1 MKKNFI
7 LIALTLLLISNV
19 FAEKNII
26 SVFKDS
32 KNTIDLKKYLEDG
45 LKELNIDI
53 TREIPKENISIINYI
68 LKFVYENNIHKM
80 RNEDDN
86 VVYTKKT
93 GEEAVFN
100 KNGDLVTNDWN
111 KGSFNYGKYE
121 QPINKFLL
129 DIWPWLVWGNTKND
143 PTTFDERFYYYCM
156 DLDPGIQKYIFL
168 EDKSL
173 LEKIEYSK
181 LKEEEKL
188 VYHFFNYL
196 FLNEKFKY
204 KLDERNIKNYKK
216 SAENYWKYLSQIME
230 LSGYTQN
237 D

>member
-1 MKKNFI
+1 MKKII
-7 LIALTLLLISNV
+7 LITLMLLLISNI
-19 FAEKNII
+19 FAEKAII

-53 TREIPKENISIINYI
+53 TKEIPKENISIINYI

-80 RNEDDN
+80 RNENDN
-86 VVYTKKT
+86 VVYTKET

-111 KGSFNYGKYE
+111 RGSFNYGKYE

-156 DLDPGIQKYIFL
+156 DLNPGIQKYIFL

-196 FLNEKFKY
+196 FFNEKFKY
-204 KLDERNIKNYKK
+204 KLDERNIKKYKK

-230 LSGYTQN
+230 LSGYKQ
-237 D
+237 

>member
-1 MKKNFI
+1 MKKIFI

-32 KNTIDLKKYLEDG
+32 KNTIDLKKYLKDG

-53 TREIPKENISIINYI
+53 TKEIPKENISIINYI

-111 KGSFNYGKYE
+111 QGSFNYGKYE

-156 DLDPGIQKYIFL
+156 DLNPGIQKYIFL

-196 FLNEKFKY
+196 FFNEKFKY
-204 KLDERNIKNYKK
+204 KLDERNIKKYKK

-230 LSGYTQN
+230 LSGYKQ
-237 D
+237 

>member
-7 LIALTLLLISNV
+7 LITLTLLLISNV

-53 TREIPKENISIINYI
+53 TKENISIINYI

-156 DLDPGIQKYIFL
+156 DLNPGIQKYIFL

-230 LSGYTQN
+230 LSGYTQ
-237 D
+237 

>member
-53 TREIPKENISIINYI
+53 TKEIPKENISIINYI

-80 RNEDDN
+80 RNENDN
-86 VVYTKKT
+86 VVYIKET

-100 KNGDLVTNDWN
+100 KNGNLVTNDWN
-111 KGSFNYGKYE
+111 QGSFNYGKYE

-156 DLDPGIQKYIFL
+156 DLNPGIQKYIFL

>member
-1 MKKNFI
+1 MKKIFI

-53 TREIPKENISIINYI
+53 TKEIPKENISIINYI

-111 KGSFNYGKYE
+111 RGSFNYGKYE

-156 DLDPGIQKYIFL
+156 DLNPGIQKYIFL

>member
-53 TREIPKENISIINYI
+53 TKEIPKENISIINYI

-111 KGSFNYGKYE
+111 RGSFNYGKYE

-156 DLDPGIQKYIFL
+156 DLNPGIQKYIFL

-196 FLNEKFKY
+196 FFNEKFKY
-204 KLDERNIKNYKK
+204 KLDERNIKKYKK

>member
-53 TREIPKENISIINYI
+53 TKEIPKENISIINYI

-156 DLDPGIQKYIFL
+156 DLNPGIQKYIFL

>member
-1 MKKNFI
+1 MKKIFI

-53 TREIPKENISIINYI
+53 TKEIPKENISIINYI

-111 KGSFNYGKYE
+111 RGSFNYGKYE

-156 DLDPGIQKYIFL
+156 DLDHGIQAYIFL

-196 FLNEKFKY
+196 FFNEKFKY
-204 KLDERNIKNYKK
+204 KLDERNIKKYKK

-230 LSGYTQN
+230 LSGYKQ
-237 D
+237 

>member
-7 LIALTLLLISNV
+7 LITLMLLLISNI

-32 KNTIDLKKYLEDG
+32 KNIIDLKKYLEDG

-53 TREIPKENISIINYI
+53 TKEISKENISIINYI

-80 RNEDDN
+80 RNENDN
-86 VVYTKKT
+86 VVYTKET

-100 KNGDLVTNDWN
+100 KNGNLVTNDWN
-111 KGSFNYGKYE
+111 QGSFNYGKYE

-156 DLDPGIQKYIFL
+156 DLDHGIQEYIFL

-173 LEKIEYSK
+173 LEKIEYSG

-196 FLNEKFKY
+196 FFNEKFKY
-204 KLDERNIKNYKK
+204 KLDERNIKKYKK
-216 SAENYWKYLSQIME
+216 SAENYWRYLSQIME
-230 LSGYTQN
+230 LSGYKQ
-237 D
+237 

>member
-1 MKKNFI
+1 MKKII
-7 LIALTLLLISNV
+7 LITLMLLLISNI
-19 FAEKNII
+19 FAEKAII

-53 TREIPKENISIINYI
+53 TKEIPKENISIINYI

-80 RNEDDN
+80 RNENDN
-86 VVYTKKT
+86 VVYTKET

-100 KNGDLVTNDWN
+100 KNGNLVTNDWN
-111 KGSFNYGKYE
+111 QGSFNYGKYE

-156 DLDPGIQKYIFL
+156 DLDHGIQEYIFL

-173 LEKIEYSK
+173 LEKIEYSG

-196 FLNEKFKY
+196 FFNEKFKY
-204 KLDERNIKNYKK
+204 KLDERNIKKYKK

-230 LSGYTQN
+230 LSGYKQ
-237 D
+237 

>member
-1 MKKNFI
+1 MKKIFI

-53 TREIPKENISIINYI
+53 TKEIPKENISIINYI

-156 DLDPGIQKYIFL
+156 DLNPGIQKYIFL

-196 FLNEKFKY
+196 FFNEKFKY

>member
-53 TREIPKENISIINYI
+53 TKEIPKENISIINYI

-156 DLDPGIQKYIFL
+156 DLNPGIQKYIFL

-196 FLNEKFKY
+196 FFNEKFKY

-230 LSGYTQN
+230 LSGYKQ
-237 D
+237 

>member
-1 MKKNFI
+1 MKKIFI

-53 TREIPKENISIINYI
+53 TKEIPKENISIINYI

-111 KGSFNYGKYE
+111 RGSFNYGKYE

-156 DLDPGIQKYIFL
+156 DLNPGIQKYIFL

-196 FLNEKFKY
+196 FFNEKFKY
-204 KLDERNIKNYKK
+204 KLDERNIKKYKK

-230 LSGYTQN
+230 LSGYKQ
-237 D
+237 

>member
-53 TREIPKENISIINYI
+53 TKEIPKENISIINYI

-156 DLDPGIQKYIFL
+156 DLNPGIQKYIFL

-196 FLNEKFKY
+196 FFNEKFKY

-230 LSGYTQN
+230 LSGYTQ
-237 D
+237 

>member
-1 MKKNFI
+1 MKKII
-7 LIALTLLLISNV
+7 LITLMLLLILNI
-19 FAEKNII
+19 FAEKTII

-53 TREIPKENISIINYI
+53 TKEIPKENISIINYI

-80 RNEDDN
+80 RNENDN
-86 VVYTKKT
+86 VVYTKET

-100 KNGDLVTNDWN
+100 KNGNLVTNDWN
-111 KGSFNYGKYE
+111 QGSFNYGKYE

-156 DLDPGIQKYIFL
+156 DLDHGIQEYIFL

-173 LEKIEYSK
+173 LEKIEYSG

-196 FLNEKFKY
+196 FFNEKFKY
-204 KLDERNIKNYKK
+204 KLDERNIKKYKK

-230 LSGYTQN
+230 LSGYKQ
-237 D
+237 

>member
-1 MKKNFI
+1 MKKIFI

-53 TREIPKENISIINYI
+53 TKEIPKENISIINYI

-100 KNGDLVTNDWN
+100 KNGDLVNNDWN

-156 DLDPGIQKYIFL
+156 DLNLGIQKYIFL

-173 LEKIEYSK
+173 VEKIEYSK

>member
-7 LIALTLLLISNV
+7 LITLMLLLISNV

-32 KNTIDLKKYLEDG
+32 KNVIDLKKYLEDG

-53 TREIPKENISIINYI
+53 TKEISKENISIINYI
-68 LKFVYENNIHKM
+68 LKFAYENNIHKM
-80 RNEDDN
+80 RNEKDN
-86 VVYTKKT
+86 VVYTKET

-111 KGSFNYGKYE
+111 QGSFNYGKYE

-156 DLDPGIQKYIFL
+156 DLDTGIQEYIFL

-173 LEKIEYSK
+173 LEKIEYSE

-188 VYHFFNYL
+188 VYNFFNYL
-196 FLNEKFKY
+196 FFNEKFKY
-204 KLDERNIKNYKK
+204 KLDERNIKKYKK

-230 LSGYTQN
+230 LSGYK
-237 D
+237 

>member
-53 TREIPKENISIINYI
+53 TKEIPKENISIINYI

-100 KNGDLVTNDWN
+100 KNGDLVNNDWN

-196 FLNEKFKY
+196 FFNEKFKY

-230 LSGYTQN
+230 LSGYTQ
-237 D
+237 

>member
-7 LIALTLLLISNV
+7 LITLTLLLISNV

-156 DLDPGIQKYIFL
+156 DLNPGIQKYIFL

-230 LSGYTQN
+230 LSGYTQ
-237 D
+237 

>member
-1 MKKNFI
+1 MKKII
-7 LIALTLLLISNV
+7 LITLMLLLISNI
-19 FAEKNII
+19 FAEKAII

-53 TREIPKENISIINYI
+53 TKENISIINYI

-80 RNEDDN
+80 RNENDN
-86 VVYTKKT
+86 VVYTKET

-100 KNGDLVTNDWN
+100 KNGNLVTNDWN
-111 KGSFNYGKYE
+111 QGSFNYGKYG

-156 DLDPGIQKYIFL
+156 DLDHGIQEYIFL

-173 LEKIEYSK
+173 LEKIEYSG

-196 FLNEKFKY
+196 FFNEKFKY
-204 KLDERNIKNYKK
+204 KLDERNIKKYKK

-230 LSGYTQN
+230 LSGYKQ
-237 D
+237 

>member
-53 TREIPKENISIINYI
+53 AKEIPKENISIINYI

-156 DLDPGIQKYIFL
+156 DLNPGIQKYIFL

>member
-1 MKKNFI
+1 MKKKFI

-53 TREIPKENISIINYI
+53 TKEIPKENISIINYI

-156 DLDPGIQKYIFL
+156 DLNPGIQKYIFL

>member
-1 MKKNFI
+1 MKKIFI

-53 TREIPKENISIINYI
+53 TKEIPKENISIINYI

-86 VVYTKKT
+86 VVYTKQT

-111 KGSFNYGKYE
+111 RGSFNYGKYE

-156 DLDPGIQKYIFL
+156 DLNPGIQKYIFL

-196 FLNEKFKY
+196 FFNEKFKY
-204 KLDERNIKNYKK
+204 KLDERNIKKYKK

>member
-1 MKKNFI
+1 MKKKFI
-7 LIALTLLLISNV
+7 LITLTLVLISNV

-53 TREIPKENISIINYI
+53 TKEIPKENISIINYI

-156 DLDPGIQKYIFL
+156 DLDHGIQKYIFL

>member
-1 MKKNFI
+1 M
-7 LIALTLLLISNV
+7 LLLISNI
-19 FAEKNII
+19 FAEKTII

-53 TREIPKENISIINYI
+53 TKEIPKENISIINYI

-80 RNEDDN
+80 RNENDN
-86 VVYTKKT
+86 VVYTKVT

-100 KNGDLVTNDWN
+100 KNGNLVTNDWN
-111 KGSFNYGKYE
+111 QGSFNYGKYE

-156 DLDPGIQKYIFL
+156 DLDPGIQEYIFL

-173 LEKIEYSK
+173 LEKIEYSE
-181 LKEEEKL
+181 LTEEEKL

-196 FLNEKFKY
+196 FFNEKFKY
-204 KLDERNIKNYKK
+204 KLDERNIKKYKK

-230 LSGYTQN
+230 LSGYKQ
-237 D
+237 

>member
-7 LIALTLLLISNV
+7 LITLMLLLISNI

-53 TREIPKENISIINYI
+53 TKEISKENISIINYI

-80 RNEDDN
+80 RNENDN
-86 VVYTKKT
+86 VVYTKET

-156 DLDPGIQKYIFL
+156 DLNPGIQKYIFL

-230 LSGYTQN
+230 LSGYTQ
-237 D
+237 

>member
-1 MKKNFI
+1 MKKIFI

-156 DLDPGIQKYIFL
+156 DLDHGIQEYIFL

-173 LEKIEYSK
+173 LEKIEYSG

-196 FLNEKFKY
+196 FFNEKFKY
-204 KLDERNIKNYKK
+204 KLDERNIKKYKK
-216 SAENYWKYLSQIME
+216 SAENYWKYLSQIIE
-230 LSGYTQN
+230 LSGYKQ
-237 D
+237 

>member
-1 MKKNFI
+1 MNKNFI

-53 TREIPKENISIINYI
+53 TKEIPKENISIINYI

-156 DLDPGIQKYIFL
+156 DLNPGIQKYIFL

-230 LSGYTQN
+230 LSGYKQ
-237 D
+237 

>member
-53 TREIPKENISIINYI
+53 TKEIPKENISIINYI

-100 KNGDLVTNDWN
+100 KNGDLVNNDWN

-156 DLDPGIQKYIFL
+156 DLNPGIQKYIFL

-230 LSGYTQN
+230 LSGYTQ
-237 D
+237 

>member
-1 MKKNFI
+1 M
-7 LIALTLLLISNV
+7 LLLISNI

-53 TREIPKENISIINYI
+53 TKEIPKENISIINYI

-80 RNEDDN
+80 RNENDN
-86 VVYTKKT
+86 VVYTKET

-100 KNGDLVTNDWN
+100 KNGNLVTNDW
-111 KGSFNYGKYE
+111 KQGSFNYGKYE

-173 LEKIEYSK
+173 LEKIEYSE
-181 LKEEEKL
+181 LKEEKKL

-196 FLNEKFKY
+196 FFNEKFKY
-204 KLDERNIKNYKK
+204 KLDERNIKKYKK

-230 LSGYTQN
+230 LSGYKQ
-237 D
+237 

>member
-1 MKKNFI
+1 MKKII
-7 LIALTLLLISNV
+7 LITLMLLLISNI
-19 FAEKNII
+19 FAEKTII

-53 TREIPKENISIINYI
+53 TKEIPKENISIINYI

-80 RNEDDN
+80 RNENDN
-86 VVYTKKT
+86 VVYTKET

-100 KNGDLVTNDWN
+100 KNGNLVTNDWN
-111 KGSFNYGKYE
+111 QGSFNYGKYE

-129 DIWPWLVWGNTKND
+129 DIWPWLVWGNTEND

-156 DLDPGIQKYIFL
+156 DLDHGIQEYIFL

-173 LEKIEYSK
+173 LEKIEYSG

-196 FLNEKFKY
+196 FFNEKFKY
-204 KLDERNIKNYKK
+204 KLDERNIKKYKK

-230 LSGYTQN
+230 LSGYKQ
-237 D
+237 

>member
-53 TREIPKENISIINYI
+53 TKEIPKENISIINYI

-143 PTTFDERFYYYCM
+143 PTTFDERFYHYCM

-230 LSGYTQN
+230 LSGYKQ
-237 D
+237 

>member
-53 TREIPKENISIINYI
+53 TKEIPKENISIINYI

-156 DLDPGIQKYIFL
+156 DLNPGIQKYIFL

-181 LKEEEKL
+181 LEEEEKL

-230 LSGYTQN
+230 LSGYTQ
-237 D
+237 

>member
-7 LIALTLLLISNV
+7 LITLMLLLISNI

-32 KNTIDLKKYLEDG
+32 KNIIDLKKYLEDG

-53 TREIPKENISIINYI
+53 TKEISKENISIINYI

-80 RNEDDN
+80 RNENDN
-86 VVYTKKT
+86 VVYTKET

-100 KNGDLVTNDWN
+100 KNGNLVTNDWN
-111 KGSFNYGKYE
+111 QGSFNYGKYE

-156 DLDPGIQKYIFL
+156 DLDHGIQEYIFL

-173 LEKIEYSK
+173 LEKIEYSG

-196 FLNEKFKY
+196 FFNEKFKY
-204 KLDERNIKNYKK
+204 KLDERNIKKYKK

-230 LSGYTQN
+230 LSGYKQ
-237 D
+237 

>member
-53 TREIPKENISIINYI
+53 TKEIPKENISIINYI

-100 KNGDLVTNDWN
+100 KNGDLVNNDWN

-156 DLDPGIQKYIFL
+156 DLNPGIQKYIFL

-196 FLNEKFKY
+196 FFNEKFKY

>member
-7 LIALTLLLISNV
+7 LITLMLLSISNI

-53 TREIPKENISIINYI
+53 TKEIPKENISIINYI
-68 LKFVYENNIHKM
+68 LKFAYENNIHKM
-80 RNEDDN
+80 RNENDN
-86 VVYTKKT
+86 VVYTKET

-111 KGSFNYGKYE
+111 RGSFNYGKYE

-173 LEKIEYSK
+173 LEKIEYSE

-196 FLNEKFKY
+196 FFNEKFKY
-204 KLDERNIKNYKK
+204 KLDERNIKKYKK

-230 LSGYTQN
+230 LSGYKQ
-237 D
+237 